1 MTAVAVR
8 VGTPKGRWI
17 IAAAV
22 LGSGAA
28 FLDGTVVNV
37 ALPAIARDF
46 DTDLASLQ
54 WVVTAYLLTLG
65 SLLVL
70 GGSLGD
76 LYGRRR
82 VFLIGLVGF
91 GITSALCGLAPSAPV
106 LIAARAVQGATA
118 ALLVPGSLA
127 IISSSFH
134 PDDRGRAVGAWSG
147 LAGVASA
154 IG

>member
-8 VGTPKGRWI
+8 AGTPRGRWI

-37 ALPAIARDF
+37 ALPAIAREF
-46 DTDLASLQ
+46 HTDLASLQ

-82 VFLIGLVGF
+82 VFLIGLIGF
-91 GITSALCGLAPSAPV
+91 GITSALCGLA
-106 LIAARAVQGATA
+106 
-118 ALLVPGSLA
+118 
-127 IISSSFH
+127 
-134 PDDRGRAVGAWSG
+134 WS
-147 LAGVASA
+147 
-154 IG
+154 